1 MKTEDRITD
10 FNLSEKLK
18 SVGFPQK
25 DQDKYDNDTGK
36 RISDNGLYY
45 WYKHDGLWKLGT
57 YSKCSEHTHKC
68 RALTTDELLGFLPQV
83 IKFKCGFKYYLYVFK
98 KDDIYL
104 CSYVYHNKDNVHEH
118 LTQYGADKKPANA
131 LAKLAIY
138 MLEEGLIK

>member
-1 MKTEDRITD
+1 MKPEYMVTD

-18 SVGFPQK
+18 SIGFPQK
-25 DQDKYDNDTGK
+25 DQDKYDNGK

-68 RALTTDELLGFLPQV
+68 RAPTTDELLDFLPSE
-83 IKFKCGFKYYLYVFK
+83 IKDGITLNLVMIKGFGVYRFDYRNYRFPNVKVCE
-98 KDDIYL
+98 DI
-104 CSYVYHNKDNVHEH
+104 
-118 LTQYGADKKPANA
+118 TDKKPANA